1 MKISCRKTL
10 EQIPFHMVNII
21 YFLIIFSFSPKMMKS
36 TFIILPIL
44 LRKSKSLGLRLT
56 LKTNEMCTQH
66 DNCTTI

>member
-21 YFLIIFSFSPKMMKS
+21 YLLIIFSFSPKMIKS